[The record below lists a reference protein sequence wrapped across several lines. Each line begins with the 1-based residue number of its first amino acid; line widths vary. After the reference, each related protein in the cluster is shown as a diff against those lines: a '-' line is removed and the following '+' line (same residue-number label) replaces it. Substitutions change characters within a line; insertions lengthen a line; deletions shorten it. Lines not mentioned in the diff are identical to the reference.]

1 MSETKN
7 LPSIVY
13 VTFQG
18 KIMVFYD
25 VQLSSLSVKTLA
37 DHLDLSNEFPDFCNG
52 KNIGKFVAVVK
63 TSSHVI

>member
-1 MSETKN
+1 
-7 LPSIVY
+7 
-13 VTFQG
+13 
-18 KIMVFYD
+18 MVFYD

-63 TSSHVI
+63 TSSHVIY